1 MASFMSDDATDPISE
16 AGQGSRFG
24 SGLRP
29 LWGLEDGIRHLN
41 HGSFGGTPKEVLA
54 DQERWRV
61 RMEADPP
68 RFFTQELPGL
78 IRSAAGELA
87 RFLGTK
93 PERLAFVENAT
104 SGINAVLRS
113 LVFAP
118 GDELLTTDHVYPG
131 IRNTMRYLAE
141 RGGARY
147 VEVTTPSPRFDAEG
161 LLEAISSGISCGTRI
176 LVVDHV
182 ASASATRFPLME
194 IAALCRQHGVA
205 LLVDGAHATAMVEL
219 DIDAIGADWYVGNC
233 HKWLC
238 APKGAGFLV
247 AGVGARDKIHPTVI
261 SNWHGRGFP
270 AEFDYVG
277 TRDATAW
284 LSVPA
289 AIAFHER
296 LGGAQL
302 RQRNRTLA
310 REVAELVAGELG
322 GELAASPELFEAMVA
337 IRLPREAGTMREEAA
352 RLQMRLSREHEIEV
366 GITVL
371 AGALHLRLC
380 AFAYNE
386 IAEYRGVGEIVG
398 SLAREDRSSKG

>member
-1 MASFMSDDATDPISE
+1 MPDDVPPTHRE
-16 AGQGSRFG
+16 AEQERVYGAV
-24 SGLRP
+24 LRP
-29 LWGLEDGIRHLN
+29 LWGLEDGIRQLN
-41 HGSFGGTPKEVLA
+41 HGSYGGTPKEVLA
-54 DQERWRV
+54 DQDRWRA

-68 RFFTQELPGL
+68 RFFMQELPGL
-78 IRSAAGELA
+78 VRAAAAELA
-87 RFLGTK
+87 RFVGTR

-104 SGINAVLRS
+104 AGVNAVLRS
-113 LVFAP
+113 LRFGP

-141 RGGARY
+141 RAGAGY
-147 VEVTTPSPRFDAEG
+147 VEVATAAPRVDTDG
-161 LLEAISSGISCGTRI
+161 LLAAIRSGFSARTRI

-182 ASASATRFPLME
+182 ASASATRFPLAE
-194 IAALCRQHGVA
+194 IGALCGERGVA
-205 LLVDGAHATAMVEL
+205 LLVDGAHAAGMVEL
-219 DIDAIGADWYVGNC
+219 DIDAIGTDWYVGNC

-247 AGVGARDKIHPTVI
+247 AREGAQDGIHPTVI
-261 SNWHGRGFP
+261 SNRHGSGFP

-296 LGGAQL
+296 LGGPAL
-302 RQRNRTLA
+302 RQRNRALA
-310 REVAELVAGELG
+310 REVAELATREIG

-337 IRLPREAGTMREEAA
+337 LRLPAEAGTTREQAA
-352 RLQMRLSREHEIEV
+352 RLQARLSREHKIEV
-366 GITVL
+366 AVTVL
-371 AGALHLRLC
+371 AGVLHLRLC

-386 IAEYRGVGEIVG
+386 IGEYRGVGEIVR
-398 SLAREDRSSKG
+398 SLLGGEKSGAG